1 MGMTIPTWLMF
12 LFLGIASLGPHVS
25 LLPRWWIA
33 YYGALL
39 VCWVLMS
46 VADMRRAARE
56 ERQTQRNLAR
66 ILRQF
71 RAVPETAAAERDA
84 DAVRAALAEERL
96 IIVARDKADLYDRIR
111 RDQLGHRVATVIAD
125 RRRADR
131 RRKPELFIPERRLGE
146 RRHCDVSQLLVT
158 QGWAELTLPKS

>member
-25 LLPRWWIA
+25 PWRRWWIA

-46 VADMRRAARE
+46 VGDMRRAVRE
-56 ERQTQRNLAR
+56 ERQDQRNLAR
-66 ILRQF
+66 MLRQF
-71 RAVPETAAAERDA
+71 RPVPETDAAERDA
-84 DAVRAALAEERL
+84 DAVRPALAEERR
-96 IIVARDKADLYDRIR
+96 ISVARDKRDLYDSIR
-111 RDQLGHRVATVIAD
+111 RDQLGHWAVTVIAD

-131 RRKPELFIPERRLGE
+131 RRNLELFIPERR
-146 RRHCDVSQLLVT
+146 
-158 QGWAELTLPKS
+158 